1 MGETAGEGTSAEMEF
16 TTMVVSYRCSQYNAI
31 SEIAYPEDLPT
42 EETSGEGAGGPSRM
56 KRLTR
61 RKFPK
66 QVKMSLSL
74 RLARWWRV
82 QQVLLQR
89 SWA

>member
-1 MGETAGEGTSAEMEF
+1 
-16 TTMVVSYRCSQYNAI
+16 
-31 SEIAYPEDLPT
+31 
-42 EETSGEGAGGPSRM
+42 M